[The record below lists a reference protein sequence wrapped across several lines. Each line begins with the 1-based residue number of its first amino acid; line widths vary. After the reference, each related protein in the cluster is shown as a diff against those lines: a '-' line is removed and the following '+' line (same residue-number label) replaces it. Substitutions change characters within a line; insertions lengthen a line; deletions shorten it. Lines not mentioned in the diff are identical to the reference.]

1 MSHKEDK
8 SRDKVG
14 NNMNITKSIML
25 LVVLTIVLGI
35 GITSATALPSV
46 AKVHQNLKEIIVSPD
61 GITVIPGNSY
71 TFVAAGVDQHGDPM
85 VITPVWSISREEITS
100 LGVFN
105 IGKYVSPGVVTITA
119 DASSKTDT
127 ATVTVATVKSIST
140 DIVSVDFGDIGQGE
154 TSSPVNLVVTNEGNV
169 GTNVEMSVSDLTY
182 DTNIISGSNIG
193 STTTFP
199 QTLLVEGT
207 VSTGLALS
215 VPLDTKA
222 GDYTG
227 TITFSTT

>member
-1 MSHKEDK
+1 
-8 SRDKVG
+8 
-14 NNMNITKSIML
+14 MNIIKNIML

-35 GITSATALPSV
+35 GITNVTALPSV

-61 GITVIPGNSY
+61 GIVVIPGNSY
-71 TFVAAGVDQHGDPM
+71 TFVADGIDQHGDPM
-85 VITPVWSISREEITS
+85 IITPVWSISRETITA
-100 LGVFN
+100 LGIFN
-105 IGKYVSPGVVTITA
+105 VGKYVVPGDVTITA
-119 DASSKTDT
+119 DALSKTDT

-154 TSSPVNLVVTNEGNV
+154 TSSAVILIVTNEGNI
-169 GTNVEMSVSDLTY
+169 GTNVEMSVSDLTFGT
-182 DTNIISGSNIG
+182 DSISGNNIV

-199 QTLLVEGT
+199 QTLSVEGT
-207 VSTGLALS
+207 VSTNLTLS